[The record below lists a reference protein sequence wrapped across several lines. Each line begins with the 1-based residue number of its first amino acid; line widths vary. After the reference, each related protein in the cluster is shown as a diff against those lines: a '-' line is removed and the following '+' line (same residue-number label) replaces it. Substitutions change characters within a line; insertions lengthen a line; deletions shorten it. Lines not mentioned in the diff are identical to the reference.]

1 MVKELEMRCLL
12 DRLYFPL
19 EDNEIA
25 YMGRNN
31 LLLGKMCDR
40 LRVVKNI
47 SESFGDFCPFSI
59 VGQEVG
65 GQWFSRQSEENG
77 RPLGRVG
84 NVRGW
89 GSKTEE
95 PPLSAIL

>member
-1 MVKELEMRCLL
+1 
-12 DRLYFPL
+12 
-19 EDNEIA
+19 
-25 YMGRNN
+25 
-31 LLLGKMCDR
+31 
-40 LRVVKNI
+40 VKNI
-47 SESFGDFCPFSI
+47 SDSFGVFCPFSI

-95 PPLSAIL
+95 PPLSAILFLFLESRRVMKKKFYSIILACWERLFKSK